1 MYIYIYIYICIY
13 IYIYIYIYILYIYI
27 YIYIYIFVSML
38 LCATNIYKWTI
49 TLFYYLDI
57 LVCSNTKIQ
66 CLISAVRLI

>member
-1 MYIYIYIYICIY
+1 
-13 IYIYIYIYILYIYI
+13 
-27 YIYIYIFVSML
+27 ML

-57 LVCSNTKIQ
+57 LVCNNTKIQ